1 MNRKEE
7 YEALLLELQQT
18 PAELEHTVERAWKRK
33 KAAGRTRRAWLA
45 SCGSI
50 AACFTAFVLLV
61 NLSVPFAR
69 ACGNVPVLRE
79 LAKAV
84 AWSPSLSAAV
94 ENDYVQPI
102 GQTQTENGVSATVE
116 YVIVDRKSLHVFY
129 TLEFDDELGDVYADY
144 DYGEIHGWS
153 GDAGSARLES
163 GELNELGIDFVEQD
177 VPDTLELTLRVYARG
192 GDDGAAP
199 AEEIWDEDALFEAPA
214 REAPDYLAELSFQL
228 EFDPCFTAQGQILPI
243 DAEFTLD
250 GQSFTLTEAELYPTH
265 LRLNLH
271 ADPDNTA
278 WLAGLDLYLENEHG
292 ERFEQSLN
300 GISATGDPDGEG
312 FGTFWLDSPFFSRG
326 QQLTLHITRAKWREK
341 EGPETRLDLAA
352 GTAEHLP
359 EGVRFLGAERYPE
372 GWVVSFA
379 APYDPVNTMYSPF
392 GSTFR
397 NEAGTTGSI
406 SQFSHTFGV
415 EDPATGERTEE
426 DTLFTEEFPLP
437 DLEGTVVYLEP
448 DFDRISNFAPAVAV
462 SIR

>member
-129 TLEFDDELGDVYADY
+129 TLEFDDGLGDVYADY

-199 AEEIWDEDALFEAPA
+199 AEEIWDGDALFEAPA

-250 GQSFTLTEAELYPTH
+250 GQSFTLTEAELYPTHLRLNLHADPDNTAWLH

-379 APYDPVNTMYSPF
+379 DPPHHPRQMAGEG
-392 GSTFR
+392 GSGDSSGSGCR
-397 NEAGTTGSI
+397 HGGASAGG
-406 SQFSHTFGV
+406 
-415 EDPATGERTEE
+415 R
-426 DTLFTEEFPLP
+426 PLS
-437 DLEGTVVYLEP
+437 G
-448 DFDRISNFAPAVAV
+448 RGAV
-462 SIR
+462 SGGLGGVLCGPL